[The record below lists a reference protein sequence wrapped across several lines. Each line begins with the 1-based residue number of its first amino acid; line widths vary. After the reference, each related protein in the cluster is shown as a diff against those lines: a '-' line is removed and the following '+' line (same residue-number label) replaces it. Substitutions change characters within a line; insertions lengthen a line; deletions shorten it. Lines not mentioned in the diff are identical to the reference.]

1 MRRGGCDIPTATS
14 VLASHSARVDRLHV
28 MTAFSDLWTAHR
40 YVVRDVAYRVLG
52 SVAEAEDVTQET
64 YLRLL
69 ARGDEP
75 DAEALDE
82 PRAWLITVA
91 SRLAIDRLRAHE
103 HSRRAYVG
111 PWLPEPIVTDERTLP
126 EDRVTLDD
134 SVRMAL
140 LVVLEQLTPAERT
153 AFLLHD
159 VFDLGFDRIA
169 DILGVSPASA
179 RQSASRARKRIAAH
193 GEARFSV
200 DPAAARRLTERF
212 AAAASDGDLERLV
225 AVLATDATG
234 HFDSGGIFPD
244 APTEVVTGAETVARQ
259 LLTAVGGQGLEFQ
272 VAKVNA
278 EPGVVIRRRGR
289 VISVLAL
296 EFADDRISAIH
307 GIGNPKKLA
316 HVR

>member
-1 MRRGGCDIPTATS
+1 
-14 VLASHSARVDRLHV
+14 
-28 MTAFSDLWTAHR
+28 MTEFADLWTAHR
-40 YVVRDVAYRVLG
+40 HVVRDVAYRALG

-69 ARGDEP
+69 ARSDEP
-75 DAEALDE
+75 DAEPLDE

-169 DILGVSPASA
+169 DVLGVSPASA
-179 RQSASRARKRIAAH
+179 RQSASRARKRIAAQ
-193 GEARFSV
+193 GAARFAV
-200 DPAAARRLTERF
+200 DPAAARLLSQRF
-212 AAAASDGDLERLV
+212 AAAASDGDLDGLV
-225 AVLATDATG
+225 AMLAADATG
-234 HFDSGGIFPD
+234 HFDSGGIYPD
-244 APTEVVTGAETVARQ
+244 APTEVVVGAESVARQ
-259 LLTAVGGQGLEFQ
+259 FLAGVGGLGLDFE
-272 VAKVNA
+272 VAEVNA
-278 EPGVVIRRRGR
+278 QPGIVARRRGR
-289 VISVLAL
+289 VVSVLAL
-296 EFADDRISAIH
+296 DFADDRISAIH
-307 GIGNPKKLA
+307 GVGNPQKLK

>member
-1 MRRGGCDIPTATS
+1 
-14 VLASHSARVDRLHV
+14 
-28 MTAFSDLWTAHR
+28 MTEFADLWTAHR
-40 YVVRDVAYRVLG
+40 HVVRDVAYRVLG

-69 ARGDEP
+69 TRGDEP
-75 DAEALDE
+75 DAAPLDE
-82 PRAWLITVA
+82 PRAWLVTVA

-126 EDRVTLDD
+126 EDRITLDD

-169 DILGVSPASA
+169 DVLGVSPASA

-193 GEARFSV
+193 GEARFAV
-200 DPAAARRLTERF
+200 DPAAARRLSERF
-212 AAAASDGDLERLV
+212 AAAASDGDLDGLV

-234 HFDSGGIFPD
+234 HFDSGGVFPD
-244 APTEVVTGAETVARQ
+244 APTEVVVGAETVARQ
-259 LLTAVGGQGLEFQ
+259 LLASVGGLGLEFQ
-272 VAKVNA
+272 VAEVNA
-278 EPGVVIRRRGR
+278 EPGIVIRRRGR
-289 VISVLAL
+289 VLSVLAL

-307 GIGNPKKLA
+307 GVGNPKKLG

>member
-1 MRRGGCDIPTATS
+1 
-14 VLASHSARVDRLHV
+14 
-28 MTAFSDLWTAHR
+28 MTDFADLWTAHR
-40 YVVRDVAYRVLG
+40 HVVRDVAYRVLG

-75 DAEALDE
+75 DAEPLDE

-159 VFDLGFDRIA
+159 VFDLGFDRVA
-169 DILGVSPASA
+169 DVLGVSPASA

-200 DPAAARRLTERF
+200 DPAAARRLSERF
-212 AAAASDGDLERLV
+212 AAAASDGDLEGLV

-234 HFDSGGIFPD
+234 HFDSGGVFPD

-259 LLTAVGGQGLEFQ
+259 LLAAVGGQGLDFQ
-272 VAKVNA
+272 VAEVNA
-278 EPGVVIRRRGR
+278 EPGVIIRRRGR

>member
-1 MRRGGCDIPTATS
+1 MNRGRCDIPTRHPG
-14 VLASHSARVDRLHV
+14 LASHSPRVDRLHV
-28 MTAFSDLWTAHR
+28 MTEFADLWTAHR
-40 YVVRDVAYRVLG
+40 HVVRDVAYRVLG

-69 ARGDEP
+69 ARD
-75 DAEALDE
+75 DAADAAPLDE

-134 SVRMAL
+134 SVRIAL

-169 DILGVSPASA
+169 EVLGVSPASA
-179 RQSASRARKRIAAH
+179 RQSASRARKRIAAQ
-193 GEARFSV
+193 GEARFAV
-200 DPAAARRLTERF
+200 DPAAARRLSERF
-212 AAAASDGDLERLV
+212 AAAASDGDLDGLV
-225 AVLATDATG
+225 AVLAADATG
-234 HFDSGGIFPD
+234 HFDSGGVFPD
-244 APTEVVTGAETVARQ
+244 APTEVVVGAETVARQ
-259 LLTAVGGQGLEFQ
+259 LLAGVGGRGLDFE
-272 VAKVNA
+272 VAEVNA
-278 EPGVVIRRRGR
+278 ESGIVVRRRGR
-289 VISVLAL
+289 VVSVLAL
-296 EFADDRISAIH
+296 EFADDRISVIH
-307 GIGNPKKLA
+307 GVGNPKKLA

>member
-1 MRRGGCDIPTATS
+1 MRQGGCDIPAPTA
-14 VLASHSARVDRLHV
+14 VLASHSLWVDRLPD
-28 MTAFSDLWTAHR
+28 MTDFADLWTAHR
-40 YVVRDVAYRVLG
+40 RVVRDVAYRVLG
-52 SVAEAEDVTQET
+52 SVAEAEDVAQET

-75 DAEALDE
+75 DAERLDE
-82 PRAWLITVA
+82 PHAWLITVA

-159 VFDLGFDRIA
+159 VFDLDFDRIA
-169 DILGVSPASA
+169 DVLGVSPASA

-200 DPAAARRLTERF
+200 DPVAARRLSERF
-212 AAAASDGDLERLV
+212 AAAASDGDLAGLV
-225 AVLATDATG
+225 AVLAPDATG
-234 HFDSGGIFPD
+234 HFDSGGVFPD
-244 APTEVVTGAETVARQ
+244 APAEVVVGAETVARQ
-259 LLTAVGGQGLEFQ
+259 FLAGVGGRGLDFE
-272 VAKVNA
+272 VAEVNA
-278 EPGVVIRRRGR
+278 EPGIVARRRGR
-289 VISVLAL
+289 VVSVLAL
-296 EFADDRISAIH
+296 EFADERISVIH

>member
-1 MRRGGCDIPTATS
+1 
-14 VLASHSARVDRLHV
+14 
-28 MTAFSDLWTAHR
+28 MTDFADLWTAHR
-40 YVVRDVAYRVLG
+40 HVVRDVAYRVLG

-75 DAEALDE
+75 DAAPLDE
-82 PRAWLITVA
+82 PRAWLVTVA

-126 EDRVTLDD
+126 EDRITLDD

-169 DILGVSPASA
+169 DVLGVSPASA
-179 RQSASRARKRIAAH
+179 RQSASRARKRIAAQ
-193 GEARFSV
+193 GEARFAV
-200 DPAAARRLTERF
+200 DPVAARRLSERF
-212 AAAASDGDLERLV
+212 AAAASDGDLDGLV

-234 HFDSGGIFPD
+234 HFDSGGVFPG
-244 APTEVVTGAETVARQ
+244 APTEVVVGAETVARQ
-259 LLTAVGGQGLEFQ
+259 FLAGVGGRGLDFE
-272 VAKVNA
+272 VAEVNA
-278 EPGVVIRRRGR
+278 EPGIVVRRRGR
-289 VISVLAL
+289 VVSVLAL

-307 GIGNPKKLA
+307 GIGNPKKLG

>member
-1 MRRGGCDIPTATS
+1 MSRGRCDIPAVTS
-14 VLASHSARVDRLHV
+14 VLASHSPRVDRLRV
-28 MTAFSDLWTAHR
+28 MTEFAELWTAHR
-40 YVVRDVAYRVLG
+40 HVVRDVAYRVLG

-75 DAEALDE
+75 DAEPLDE
-82 PRAWLITVA
+82 PRAWLVTVA

-140 LVVLEQLTPAERT
+140 LVVLEQLTPSERT

-169 DILGVSPASA
+169 DVLGVSPASA
-179 RQSASRARKRIAAH
+179 RQSASRARKRIAAQ

-200 DPAAARRLTERF
+200 DPTVARRLSERF
-212 AAAASDGDLERLV
+212 AAAASDGDLDGLV
-225 AVLATDATG
+225 AVLAADATG
-234 HFDSGGIFPD
+234 HFDSGGVFPD
-244 APTEVVTGAETVARQ
+244 APAEVVVGAETVARQ
-259 LLTAVGGQGLEFQ
+259 FLAGVGGRGLDFE
-272 VAKVNA
+272 VAEVNA
-278 EPGVVIRRRGR
+278 EPGIVVRRRGR

-296 EFADDRISAIH
+296 EFAHDRISVIH

>member
-1 MRRGGCDIPTATS
+1 
-14 VLASHSARVDRLHV
+14 
-28 MTAFSDLWTAHR
+28 MTEFGYLWTTYR
-40 YVVRDVAYRVLG
+40 SLVRDVAYRVLG

-75 DAEALDE
+75 LDE
-82 PRAWLITVA
+82 PRAWLVTVA

-159 VFDLGFDRIA
+159 VFDLEFERIA
-169 DILGVSPASA
+169 DVLGVSAAAA
-179 RQSASRARKRIAAH
+179 RQSASRARRRIADQGA
-193 GEARFSV
+193 ARFAV
-200 DPAAARRLTERF
+200 DPAAARRLSERF
-212 AAAASDGDLERLV
+212 AAAATDGDLDGLV
-225 AVLATDATG
+225 AVLASDARG
-234 HFDSGGIFPD
+234 HFDSGGRIPG
-244 APTEVVTGAETVARQ
+244 APRDVTVGAENVARQ
-259 LLTAVGGQGLEFQ
+259 LLASVGGLGLTFAPAE
-272 VAKVNA
+272 VNGT
-278 EPGVVIRRRGR
+278 PGVIARRRER
-289 VISVLAL
+289 VIAVLAL
-296 EFADDRISAIH
+296 EYEEGLITFIH
-307 GIGNPKKLA
+307 GIGNPDKLA
-316 HVR
+316 HVN

>member
-1 MRRGGCDIPTATS
+1 
-14 VLASHSARVDRLHV
+14 
-28 MTAFSDLWTAHR
+28 MTDFADLWTAHR
-40 YVVRDVAYRVLG
+40 HVVRDVAYRALG
-52 SVAEAEDVTQET
+52 SIAEAEDVTQET

-69 ARGDEP
+69 ARSDEP
-75 DAEALDE
+75 DAEPLDE

-159 VFDLGFDRIA
+159 VFDLDFDRIA
-169 DILGVSPASA
+169 DVLGVSPASA
-179 RQSASRARKRIAAH
+179 RQSASRARKRIAAQ
-193 GEARFSV
+193 GVARFSV
-200 DPAAARRLTERF
+200 DPAAARRLSERF
-212 AAAASDGDLERLV
+212 AAAASDGDLAGLV
-225 AVLATDATG
+225 AVLAEDVSG
-234 HFDSGGIFPD
+234 HFDSGGTFPD
-244 APTEVVTGAETVARQ
+244 ATTEVVVGAATVARQ
-259 LLTAVGGQGLEFQ
+259 FFAAVGGLGLDFE
-272 VAKVNA
+272 AAEVNA
-278 EPGVVIRRRGR
+278 EPGIVVRRRGR
-289 VISVLAL
+289 VIAVLAL

-307 GIGNPKKLA
+307 GIGNPKKLT
-316 HVR
+316 HVQ

>member
-1 MRRGGCDIPTATS
+1 
-14 VLASHSARVDRLHV
+14 
-28 MTAFSDLWTAHR
+28 MTEFADLWIEHR

-69 ARGDEP
+69 ARDDDPSAEP
-75 DAEALDE
+75 IDD
-82 PRAWLITVA
+82 PRAWLVTVA

-169 DILGVSPASA
+169 EVLGVSPASA
-179 RQSASRARKRIAAH
+179 RQSASRARKRIAAQ
-193 GEARFSV
+193 GAARFDV
-200 DPAAARRLTERF
+200 EPAAARRLSERF
-212 AAAASDGDLERLV
+212 AAAASDGDLDGLV

-234 HFDSGGIFPD
+234 HFDSGGIYPD
-244 APTEVVTGAETVARQ
+244 APTDVIVGAETVARR
-259 LLTAVGGQGLEFQ
+259 LLAGVGGLGLDFE
-272 VAKVNA
+272 VTEVNA
-278 EPGVVIRRRGR
+278 QPGVIARRRGR
-289 VISVLAL
+289 VVSVLAL
-296 EFADDRISAIH
+296 DFADGRISAIH
-307 GIGNPKKLA
+307 GVGNPQKLR